1 MSLSSWNSG
10 VSIMQCRCTATTP
23 DFYDLGQASA
33 CQTVVSLLAMDD
45 PGPVLSQDDDGD
57 DAGVEM
63 AANDEARHCS
73 HVSHLRSVTHL
84 VSESQR

>member
-1 MSLSSWNSG
+1 MPLY
-10 VSIMQCRCTATTP
+10 CYDP

>member
-1 MSLSSWNSG
+1 
-10 VSIMQCRCTATTP
+10 
-23 DFYDLGQASA
+23 
-33 CQTVVSLLAMDD
+33 MDD